1 MAKKSYDLLFKLLLI
16 GDSGVGKTWQVT
28 NSLLGWSAKKNLWKY
43 IKPLWIWVPNPWRDI
58 IWHWSIQHPVSV
70 LRWRIQQHIHL
81 DDWNRLQ
88 NQNHRA
94 PRKEDQTAGKAT
106 WAFMVSRWVT
116 LTYSEN
122 GKLTDLGHRGTRTV
136 PHHHHELLQGGHGNH
151 ARVWYH
157 QLEELRQHC
166 QVVEEHPGQKVLVT

>member
-16 GDSGVGKTWQVT
+16 GDSGVGKTWQVA
-28 NSLLGWSAKKNLWKY
+28 NSLVVMVVEVLKSAEFKAWYNMTLIHSASCSGSPMTHSTTHSSRRLESTSKSKPSSSEERRSNCRQGNISFYGFKMGYAYLQCENL
-43 IKPLWIWVPNPWRDI
+43 NC
-58 IWHWSIQHPVSV
+58 
-70 LRWRIQQHIHL
+70 
-81 DDWNRLQ
+81 
-88 NQNHRA
+88 
-94 PRKEDQTAGKAT
+94 
-106 WAFMVSRWVT
+106 
-116 LTYSEN
+116 
-122 GKLTDLGHRGTRTV
+122 TDLGHCGTRTV